1 MRIGIVLPQQRIGE
15 DLGVLRDF
23 AQTAEGLGFTH
34 IVAYDHVLGAEHAR
48 RDPPL
53 VGPYTED
60 DAFHE
65 VLTLFAWWAAL
76 TERIELVAGVLV
88 LPQRQTALVAKQAV
102 QLDLLSH
109 GRFRLGV
116 GVGWNYVVY
125 ESLGMDF
132 HTRGRRAEEQVE
144 LLRRL
149 WTEPVVDV
157 TGRFHRIDRAGLR
170 PLPSRPIPVWF
181 GGYDDVALR
190 RCARLGDGF
199 IWGRRS
205 SAATAGIDRVRA
217 LAAELG
223 RDPAAFGFEAILGD
237 DPDRWNDDVERWSG
251 AGGTHVA
258 VEPSGDGAG
267 LIDGLHRCHEILGAH
282 I

>member
-116 GVGWNYVVY
+116 GVGWNYVEY

>member
-116 GVGWNYVVY
+116 GVGWNYVEY

-282 I
+282 V

>member
-116 GVGWNYVVY
+116 GVGWNYVEY

-205 SAATAGIDRVRA
+205 SAATAGIDRVRT
-217 LAAELG
+217 LAADLG

-258 VEPSGDGAG
+258 VEPSGDSAG